1 MAINDWWSGDPA
13 ERFWME
19 TTKRTD
25 LGVDLNA
32 PRLNGAGK
40 AQWDY
45 TLVSETQ
52 PGDVVFH
59 WHTSLV
65 GRPALVGWSIITG
78 PLAVDPDYSWMPQGT
93 RGRARGVP
101 TVGQGWRMPCG
112 GFHRLDHPIDGQ
124 ILAAREAPL
133 RTVQAALKARTNGA
147 VYFPFSFYRP
157 GEIRAFQSYL
167 TKFPATLLDVL
178 PELADALPPDDVAV
192 PAKQPRRPRQQPG
205 RAGRPNDVRLRLAVE
220 QHAVRLAREH
230 YLRLDAAEV
239 VEVGKP
245 FDLIVHGLGP
255 VRHVE
260 VKGSTTV
267 LGAVELTVNEVAHA
281 SNHQPTDLFV
291 VDQVEIVEQA
301 DGTYTTSGG
310 RPRIWQDWMPAQ
322 MDLSPTRYAYAL
334 PTDNSAHN
342 PAAFVASRVQQLRST

>member
-1 MAINDWWSGDPA
+1 VVINDWWSGDPA

-45 TLVSETQ
+45 TLVSETR
-52 PGDVVFH
+52 PGDVVLH
-59 WHTSLV
+59 WHTALV

-78 PLAVDPDYSWMPQGT
+78 PLSVDPDYSWMPQGT

-112 GFHRLDHPIDGQ
+112 GFNHLDHPIDGRK
-124 ILAAREAPL
+124 LAEREARL
-133 RTVQAALKARTNGA
+133 RAVQEILKARIRGA
-147 VYFPFSFYRP
+147 LYFPFTFYRP

-167 TKFPATLLDVL
+167 TKFPAALLDVL
-178 PELADALPPDDVAV
+178 PELTEALPADDPMA
-192 PAKQPRRPRQQPG
+192 PAELPRRSLQKPRG
-205 RAGRPNDVRLRLAVE
+205 AGRPNDVRLRLAVE
-220 QHAVRLAREH
+220 RHAVRLAREH
-230 YLRLDAAEV
+230 YVQLGATDV
-239 VEVGKP
+239 VELGKP
-245 FDLIVHGLGP
+245 YDLIVHGLGP

-260 VKGSTTV
+260 VKGSTMV

-291 VDQVEIVEQA
+291 VDQIETVEQA
-301 DGTYTTSGG
+301 DGTYRTSGG
-310 RPRIWQDWMPAQ
+310 RPRVWRDWVPAEVY
-322 MDLSPTRYAYAL
+322 LSPTRYAYAL
-334 PTDNSAHN
+334 PTDDPELSA
-342 PAAFVASRVQQLRST
+342 